1 MEVFRMIKKSIL
13 VLSLLFIGVFV
24 FSHLLNSG
32 VRAKNESSNKH
43 DVVQVRKEKE
53 SQIEIK
59 QEKDK
64 KRVEEEAQGKKVIY
78 LTFDDGPSKYTQ
90 EVLNILKQENIKATF
105 FVIGSHA
112 EQFQSLIK
120 SEKQYGHYVGLHSMT
135 HDYRKLYTQGNFL
148 SEMKEVQQILQRVI
162 HENPMLCRPPYGSK
176 PGLTQDLR
184 NQVAE
189 AGLKIWDWTIDSLD
203 WKYNKVPLEESVP
216 KIVENVISQANNDKE
231 IVLMHDIHPQ
241 SIKAL
246 PEIIKQLKIKG
257 YIFRAYSEKEHMPL
271 NFWHDNRL

>member
-1 MEVFRMIKKSIL
+1 MVKKSIM
-13 VLSLLFIGVFV
+13 VLALLFIGVFL
-24 FSHLLNSG
+24 FFYFLNSG

-43 DVVQVRKEKE
+43 DMAQLRKEKE
-53 SQIEIK
+53 SQKEIK
-59 QEKDK
+59 QENDK
-64 KRVEEEAQGKKVIY
+64 KKVEEEAQDKKVIY

-105 FVIGSHA
+105 FVIGPHA
-112 EQFQSLIK
+112 EQFPSLIK

-135 HDYRKLYTQGNFL
+135 HDYKKIYTKGNFL
-148 SEMKEVQQILQRVI
+148 SEMKQVQQILQRII
-162 HENPMLCRPPYGSK
+162 HGNPILCRPPYGSK

-203 WKYNKVPLEESVP
+203 WKYNKVPLEQSVP
-216 KIVENVISQANNDKE
+216 KIVENVVSQANKDKE
-231 IVLMHDIHPQ
+231 IILMHDIHPQ
-241 SIKAL
+241 SVKAL
-246 PEIIKQLKIKG
+246 PEIIKQLKGKG
-257 YIFRAYSEKEHMPL
+257 YIFKTYSESEHMSL